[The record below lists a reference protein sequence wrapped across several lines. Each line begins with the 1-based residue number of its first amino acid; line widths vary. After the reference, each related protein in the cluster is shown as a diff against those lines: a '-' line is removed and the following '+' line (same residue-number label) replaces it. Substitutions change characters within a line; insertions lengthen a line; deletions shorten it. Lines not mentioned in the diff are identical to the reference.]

1 MSSSNFTAI
10 LPSNETNTL
19 FGITVTDDNLVEG
32 TESFSVSLNLIGSR
46 EGGIVFLGNVTM
58 ATVYIEDNDS
68 KLSILILSVYL
79 YIEFNRTWR

>member
-1 MSSSNFTAI
+1 MPSSNFTAI

-68 KLSILILSVYL
+68 KLSILILSVYFIHRVQS
-79 YIEFNRTWR
+79 Y